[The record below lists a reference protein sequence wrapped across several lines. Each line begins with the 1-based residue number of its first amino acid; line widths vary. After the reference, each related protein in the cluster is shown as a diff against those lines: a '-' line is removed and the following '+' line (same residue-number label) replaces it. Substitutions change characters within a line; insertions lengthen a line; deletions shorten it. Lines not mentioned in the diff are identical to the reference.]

1 MSAAYS
7 NGTGRGVA
15 VVGGGLAGISAAL
28 RCADAGCSVVLY
40 ETRRN
45 LGGLTHSFHRGGLAV
60 DNGQHVFLRCCT
72 AYRELLDRLGVAEK
86 VSLQDR
92 LSIPVRRPG
101 DPRTAVLRRDELPAP
116 LHLAASVLRYH
127 PLSVAERLRFAG
139 AGLALRRLDPSAAAT
154 DRQSFGDWL
163 RRHGQSDR
171 AIAALW
177 DLVGIATLNARA
189 DDASLALAA
198 TVFQQGLLTEASAA
212 DIGWSRVPLGQLHGE
227 PALAALAAE
236 GASVRRTSPV
246 RRITPAAGRWLVSTD
261 ASTDVSTDT
270 STVPGEELFD
280 DVVLAVPPTIAEE
293 LLPPGADTQTPG
305 WSVQL
310 GSTPIVNV
318 HVVFDRPV
326 LDEPFLAG
334 VGTEVQWVFD
344 RTEAAGLAGTE
355 HAGGQYLA
363 LSLSAADELIEEP
376 TEHLRARF
384 LPALRALLPAA
395 ATAEVRDFF
404 VTRERTA
411 TFRQAP
417 GSAAPRPPA
426 RTRARGL
433 YLAGAW
439 TATGW
444 PATMEGAVRSGITA
458 AAALLDRD
466 PPSWAPNPSGR
477 PREGVVA

>member
-1 MSAAYS
+1 MSGA
-7 NGTGRGVA
+7 RRVA

-28 RCADAGCSVVLY
+28 HCADAGCSVVLY

-45 LGGLTHSFHRGGLAV
+45 LGGLTHSFHRGKLAV

-72 AYRELLDRLGVAEK
+72 AYRELLDRLGVADQ

-92 LSIPVRRPG
+92 LSIPVRQPG

-127 PLSVAERLRFAG
+127 PLSVAERLRFAA
-139 AGLALRRLDPSAAAT
+139 AGLALRRLDPSSAAT
-154 DRQSFGDWL
+154 DRQSFGRWL

-198 TVFQQGLLTEASAA
+198 TVFQEGLLTETSAA
-212 DIGWSRVPLGQLHGE
+212 DIGWSRVPLGRLHGE
-227 PALAALAAE
+227 PAMAALTSA
-236 GASVRRTSPV
+236 GASVHRTSPV
-246 RRITPAAGRWLVSTD
+246 RRITPAADRWLVSTY
-261 ASTDVSTDT
+261 
-270 STVPGEELFD
+270 PGGELFD
-280 DVVLAVPPTIAEE
+280 DVVLAVPPTVAEQ
-293 LLPPGADTQTPG
+293 LLPPGADTLPPG
-305 WSVQL
+305 WAAAL

-326 LDEPFLAG
+326 LDQPFLAA
-334 VGTEVQWVFD
+334 VNTEVQWVFD
-344 RTEAAGLAGTE
+344 RTEAAGLAGPEARTRA
-355 HAGGQYLA
+355 AGGQYLA

-376 TEHLRARF
+376 TERLRARF
-384 LPALRALLPAA
+384 LPALRALLPASA
-395 ATAEVRDFF
+395 NSEVRDFF

-417 GSAAPRPPA
+417 GSAALRPPA

-444 PATMEGAVRSGITA
+444 PATMEGAARSGITA

-466 PPSWAPNPSGR
+466 PPSWAPSPPGR
-477 PREGVVA
+477 PREGVLA

>member
-1 MSAAYS
+1 MST
-7 NGTGRGVA
+7 GTPRRVA

-28 RCADAGCSVVLY
+28 HCADAGCSVVLY

-45 LGGLTHSFHRGGLAV
+45 LGGLTHSFHRGELAV

-72 AYRELLDRLGVAEK
+72 AYRELLDRLGVADQ
-86 VSLQDR
+86 VNLQPR
-92 LSIPVRRPG
+92 LSIPVRSPG

-139 AGLALRRLDPSAAAT
+139 AGLALRRLDPTASAT

-163 RRHGQSDR
+163 RRHGQSNR

-198 TVFQQGLLTEASAA
+198 TVFQEGLLTEASAA
-212 DIGWSRVPLGQLHGE
+212 DIGWSRVPLDRLHGE
-227 PALAALAAE
+227 PAMEALAAA

-246 RRITPAAGRWLVSTD
+246 RRITPVLDRWLVSTD
-261 ASTDVSTDT
+261 
-270 STVPGEELFD
+270 PGEEQFD
-280 DVVLAVPPTIAEE
+280 DVVLAVPPTVAEE
-293 LLPPGADTQTPG
+293 LLPPGADTLRPG
-305 WSVQL
+305 WSAEL
-310 GSTPIVNV
+310 GTTPIVNV

-326 LDEPFLAG
+326 LDQPFLAG

-344 RTEAAGLAGTE
+344 RTEASGLAGM
-355 HAGGQYLA
+355 AGGQYLA

-376 TEHLRARF
+376 TERLRARF
-384 LPALRALLPAA
+384 LPALRALLPAT

-417 GSAAPRPPA
+417 GSAALRPPA

-466 PPSWAPNPSGR
+466 LPSWAPNPSGR

>member
-1 MSAAYS
+1 MSVGSA
-7 NGTGRGVA
+7 RRVA

-28 RCADAGCSVVLY
+28 HCADAGCSVVLY

-45 LGGLTHSFHRGGLAV
+45 LGGLTHSFHRGKLAV

-72 AYRELLDRLGVAEK
+72 AYRELLDRLGVADQ

-92 LSIPVRRPG
+92 LSIPVRQP
-101 DPRTAVLRRDELPAP
+101 DDARTAVLRRGQLPAP

-127 PLSVAERLRFAG
+127 PLSVVERLRFAA
-139 AGLALRRLDPSAAAT
+139 AGLALRRLDPTAEAT
-154 DRQSFGDWL
+154 DQQSFGDWL
-163 RRHGQSDR
+163 HRHGQSDR

-189 DDASLALAA
+189 EDASLALAA
-198 TVFQQGLLTEASAA
+198 TVFQEGLLTETSAA
-212 DIGWSRVPLGQLHGE
+212 DIGWSRVPLGRLHGE
-227 PALAALAAE
+227 PAMTALAAA

-246 RRITPAAGRWLVSTD
+246 RRITPAADRWLVR
-261 ASTDVSTDT
+261 TDVRTGVSPDVRTD
-270 STVPGEELFD
+270 PGGELFD
-280 DVVLAVPPTIAEE
+280 DVVLAVPPTVAEE
-293 LLPPGADTQTPG
+293 LLPPGADTLRPG
-305 WSVQL
+305 WSAQL

-326 LDEPFLAG
+326 LDQPFLAG
-334 VGTEVQWVFD
+334 VSTEVQWVFD
-344 RTEAAGLAGTE
+344 RTEAAGLDGTAS
-355 HAGGQYLA
+355 AGGQYLA
-363 LSLSAADELIEEP
+363 LSLSAADELIEES

-417 GSAAPRPPA
+417 GSAALRPPA

-444 PATMEGAVRSGITA
+444 PATMEGAARSGITA

-466 PPSWAPNPSGR
+466 PPSWAPSPSGR
-477 PREGVVA
+477 PREGVLA